1 MAVLLTV
8 LLLSYSV
15 STDTAYVAPVTTRV
29 LSKIPAALV
38 VNVTLW
44 SVAPA
49 VATTISLPAFI
60 VTRYPLGRLPPCTTA
75 AGSQVT
81 LMESPLDAKHDTV
94 L

>member
-8 LLLSYSV
+8 LLLSYNV

-44 SVAPA
+44 TVAPA
-49 VATTISLPAFI
+49 VATTISRPAFI
-60 VTRYPLGRLPPCTTA
+60 VTRYPLGRLPPYTT

-81 LMESPLDAKHDTV
+81 VMELPLDAKHDTV